1 MLDNKDLVNPKIKVV
16 WEDVAESFTQE
27 RVARIKSYFTK
38 KYKSKNVTIVTKTV
52 VTKDDKK
59 FSSIDMADNIL
70 DTQYQKTLIKD
81 YIKQQKIEVDWDM
94 LSRLDDRINNEIDKS
109 NQNTIRF
116 RQWYIKRLEFS
127 NFLSYGDGNVVLF
140 DDLGG
145 ITCIESDPPN
155 FGGKTVLAVDLML
168 FLFFNQTTKT
178 KKNEEVFNQFTDK
191 DDVHVRGDVMI
202 DGEEYVIVRNIT
214 RKPKRAG
221 GFTVSSSLEFIKKM
235 PDGTM
240 INLSG
245 EQRRETEEFIKS
257 AIGTQD
263 DFLTTILTTGTNLE
277 ELIDSKPTALGQ
289 VFTKFIGLESL
300 REKED
305 VSKKIYSE
313 WNKALISNIYN
324 LDTLKNEVVESNTLI
339 TENGLTIK
347 DSGVLQGVKERE
359 LIVITDKKDDLIGK
373 KHKDID
379 EELIKLNPERFL
391 TEIKKFEDKVVVTKH
406 YFEEIKV
413 EEPSEYYHGDEH
425 QTLRD
430 SLSESK
436 ATKIVMTSKGEELK
450 ELVIQLTEGETCPTC
465 KRALDDVDH
474 SKEILLKEKSLTT
487 TLKDIE
493 TLEEKINKLIEED
506 SKLSK
511 LKKEFE
517 DYDRDKLRK
526 EKYRLELIAQELELK
541 EKQSVMDKWESNKDK
556 LEENMV
562 IEKSLMITKTEID
575 SVIAEIDNIKYKIQ
589 GAKNTIKNETQKIVL
604 VEGKMGKIKKEEEVK
619 IIFEIYLAIFGKN
632 GISKLILRSM
642 IPVINSELSR
652 LLEDSCRFTL
662 DVRISDKNEVEFVM
676 IDDETRIEKPMSSG
690 SGYERTIASMALRSV
705 LSKVSALP
713 KPNVIVMDEVFGK
726 VADENLEM
734 IGEFFKKIK
743 SYFEHI
749 FVITHNPLVKNWSD
763 HVITVTKEDNIS
775 RIKNI
780 K

>member
-347 DSGVLQGVKERE
+347 DSGILQGVKERE

>member
-1 MLDNKDLVNPKIKVV
+1 MLDKNLLENPKIKVV

-27 RVARIKSYFTK
+27 RIARIKSYFIK
-38 KYKSKNVTIVTKTV
+38 KYKSKNVTVVTKTV
-52 VTKDDKK
+52 LSKEQQK

-70 DTQYQKTLIKD
+70 DTQYQKGLMKD
-81 YIKQQKIEVDWDM
+81 FIKQQKIDVDWDM
-94 LSRLDDRINNEIDKS
+94 LSRLDDRINGEIDKS

-155 FGGKTVLAVDLML
+155 FGGKTVLAVDLMM

-178 KKNEEVFNQFTDK
+178 KKNEEVFNQFTTK
-191 DDVHVRGDVMI
+191 NDVHVRGDVMI
-202 DGEEYVIVRNIT
+202 DGEEYVIVRNIK

-235 PDGTM
+235 PDGEM

-289 VFTKFIGLESL
+289 IFTKFIGLESL
-300 REKED
+300 KEKEA
-305 VSKKIYSE
+305 VSKKIYSD
-313 WNKALISNIYN
+313 WNKSLISNIYN
-324 LDTLKNEVVESNTLI
+324 LDTLKNEIEESK
-339 TENGLTIK
+339 EKIK
-347 DSGVLQGVKERE
+347 ELGIIIEQSDKEKDIKQKELQN
-359 LIVITDKKDDLIGK
+359 IIDKKDVLISK
-373 KHKDID
+373 RHTDID
-379 EELIKLNPERFL
+379 EELTKLNPERYL
-391 TEIKKFEDKVVVTKH
+391 QEINDFKDKVTVTRH
-406 YFEEIKV
+406 YFDEIEVK
-413 EEPSEYYHGDEH
+413 EPSEYYYEDKHRE
-425 QTLRD
+425 LRD
-430 SLSESK
+430 LLSESK
-436 ATKIVMTSKGEELK
+436 AKRTVTETKGGELSELIKQLK
-450 ELVIQLTEGETCPTC
+450 EGEICPTC

-474 SKEILLKEKSLTT
+474 TKEIKEKEKQYKGTLTEVKGLT
-487 TLKDIE
+487 KEIDR
-493 TLEEKINKLIEED
+493 LIEED
-506 SKLSK
+506 SVLSK

-526 EKYRLELIAQELELK
+526 EKYRLELMAKEMGLK
-541 EKQSVMDKWESNKDK
+541 EKETVMSRWESNKHK
-556 LEENMV
+556 LEENLV
-562 IEKSLMITKTEID
+562 IDKELIVTKTKIETT
-575 SVIAEIDNIKYKIQ
+575 SAEIDNIKYKIQ
-589 GAKNTIKNETQKIVL
+589 DCKNDIKNENDKILSSEEKIV
-604 VEGKMGKIKKEEEVK
+604 KIKKEEDVK

-642 IPVINSELSR
+642 IPVINSELTR

-676 IDDETRIEKPMSSG
+676 IDDETRVEKPMSSG

-763 HVITVTKEDNIS
+763 HVITVTKNDNVS
-775 RIKNI
+775 SIKNI

>member
-70 DTQYQKTLIKD
+70 DTQYQKKLIKD